1 MAKDAATALDEMRQK
16 LIKKLLERKKEIE
29 RQLEQLGHKEK
40 AVN

>member
-1 MAKDAATALDEMRQK
+1 MDAPQVLERTRQQ

-40 AVN
+40 AGS

>member
-1 MAKDAATALDEMRQK
+1 MDAPQVLERTRQQ

-40 AVN
+40 AEN